1 MQSASRAARR
11 DPVSLLLLDFLKV
24 RIYPEGIQLTDRW
37 CTDML
42 SMQGKNKIL
51 SLQPPLYLHLWRLQ
65 SAKPLL
71 SKASRA
77 YGGSRQVNWYEGRE
91 THKKGEE
98 QTSQLILCKR
108 ATPCHDPAMD
118 EGPIEMN
125 EG

>member
-1 MQSASRAARR
+1 
-11 DPVSLLLLDFLKV
+11 VSLLLLNILKV
-24 RIYPEGIQLTDRW
+24 RIYLEGVQLTDCR

-42 SMQGKNKIL
+42 SMQGKNKIP
-51 SLQPPLYLHLWRLQ
+51 SLQPPSYLHLWRPQ
-65 SAKPLL
+65 SAKPLVP
-71 SKASRA
+71 KASRA
-77 YGGSRQVNWYEGRE
+77 YGGSRQVNWYKGRE

-98 QTSQLILCKR
+98 QTGQLILCKR